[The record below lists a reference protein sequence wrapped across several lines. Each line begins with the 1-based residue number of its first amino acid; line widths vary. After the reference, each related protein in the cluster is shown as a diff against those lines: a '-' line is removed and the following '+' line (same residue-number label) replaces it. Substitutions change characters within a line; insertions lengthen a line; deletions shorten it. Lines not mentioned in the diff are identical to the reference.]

1 MYSPEDKI
9 LSKNIFL
16 NKIFCVWNIED
27 ILFKISSLGIW
38 STPRK
43 LSACS
48 ITKKKCIQSI
58 NFYSHRKILF
68 PSRGNP
74 TSRVFHFSFLN
85 RNQIVYIIFQLIWNQ
100 TERYISVKMYMHI
113 KKYFKCIS
121 LYIHILTEIYFF
133 VWSQIN
139 RKIVNTIWFRFDL
152 IRIRKDFSVSRAF
165 QILRTISELRASI
178 TKRNTSRAFI
188 FLFSSKNIA
197 PIAPKNYVLSVSLFL
212 FECYTQGNNSETLL
226 NQTEIKLYL
235 PFSYWFVKAKQTV
248 SVCCSKSIGAW

>member
-100 TERYISVKMYMHI
+100 TERYISVKMYMYI

-121 LYIHILTEIYFF
+121 LYIHLNGNIFF
-133 VWSQIN
+133 RLVPNQSKNSKYNLISVWFNKNSERFLCVQSLPDSQNHQRVTCLHNQKKYI
-139 RKIVNTIWFRFDL
+139 
-152 IRIRKDFSVSRAF
+152 
-165 QILRTISELRASI
+165 QSI
-178 TKRNTSRAFI
+178 HFFI
-188 FLFSSKNIA
+188 FIEKYCSHRAEKLRLEGLI
-197 PIAPKNYVLSVSLFL
+197 FL
-212 FECYTQGNNSETLL
+212 VWMLHTG
-226 NQTEIKLYL
+226 K
-235 PFSYWFVKAKQTV
+235 
-248 SVCCSKSIGAW
+248 